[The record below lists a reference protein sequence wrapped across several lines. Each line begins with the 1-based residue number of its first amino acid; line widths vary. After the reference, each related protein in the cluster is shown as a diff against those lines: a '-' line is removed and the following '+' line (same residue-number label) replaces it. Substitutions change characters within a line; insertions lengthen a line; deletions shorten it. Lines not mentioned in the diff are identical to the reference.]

1 MKLVVPLTIPKT
13 FEISVTP
20 KLSWIVRTIGI
31 TAATAASKRSCTPA
45 SRATPKSSSPCWASS
60 CLLAV
65 TSGRPARIASIAK
78 LRAGSVPPISSTI
91 RSERSRIAP
100 KSPSPRVSTPE
111 ISGRRPVAASTA
123 SARDATSSAKAP
135 PTVPRPS
142 KPMRTTFEGSSDIPE
157 DQVLVGLAPHDD
169 AGVAAA
175 AEDHRRARNAVVV
188 ARHRVAV
195 RARRRGHQHVADRGG
210 GEHRVADEDVAG
222 LAVHA
227 GNRRQAVGRRGGAV
241 GDQGFVAGAVEHRSH
256 VVGHAAVDGDVGAD
270 AGDLL
275 DGADSVGGDAGVADQ
290 GGARLDSAGR

>member
-13 FEISVTP
+13 FEIAVTP

-45 SRATPKSSSPCWASS
+45 SRATPKSSSPCLASS

-65 TSGRPARIASIAK
+65 TTGRPARIASSTK
-78 LRAGSVPPISSTI
+78 SRAGSVPPISSTI

-100 KSPSPRVSTPE
+100 KSPSERLRTPE

-123 SARDATSSAKAP
+123 AARSASRSAKAA
-135 PTVPRPS
+135 PTVPFPS
-142 KPMRTTFEGSSDIPE
+142 SPMRMGLGPSLDIAGR
-157 DQVLVGLAPHDD
+157 QVLVGLAPDHDPRL
-169 AGVAAA
+169 AVA
-175 AEDHRRARNAVVV
+175 AEDHRRPRHAVVV
-188 ARHRVAV
+188 AGHRVTVSAG
-195 RARRRGHQHVADRGG
+195 RGRDQDVADDGV

-227 GNRRQAVGRRGGAV
+227 GYRDQGVGRGGGAV
-241 GDQGFVAGAVEHRSH
+241 GDQRLVARAVEHRPH
-256 VVGHAAVDGDVGAD
+256 VVRHAAVDGDVGAD

-275 DGADSVGGDAGVADQ
+275 DGA
-290 GGARLDSAGR
+290 